1 MNTDN
6 VRTDRTA
13 DTYSSS
19 RFTAEKHRR
28 RKKDE
33 SRCFLCGEMLFPSFP
48 PLLTP
53 CWGRLRR
60 ESRLSGCSWIPVP
73 RFPPSRTSFT
83 GMKNEAASYAFF
95 NCPRSESFC
104 APYASLRPTAV
115 IVIRRCCRAVIRVHQ
130 RPSVA
135 RQKALNFLSVSISVH
150 LWLLSR
156 LVTSRCLSSILAV
169 PGRLVSF
176 PASSAA

>member
-33 SRCFLCGEMLFPSFP
+33 SRCFLCGEILFSSFP
-48 PLLTP
+48 
-53 CWGRLRR
+53 RRR